1 MPPLK
6 LSTPQI
12 ITAEIEIMTNGHVT
26 QNLDIYLKRSEPD
39 YAILLR
45 GKWGCGK
52 THFINQY
59 IEQNSGKGLTL
70 VKVSLFGLSKASEIE
85 ESIFQELHPVLGSKP
100 ARLLTA
106 TVKGALS
113 ATLKADIFGDGDR
126 ETEFKV
132 SMDGFSLQKFLFK
145 NDNDICLILDDLER
159 TRIPLEDILGYI
171 SHAVEISK
179 IKTIVVANEEKLIED
194 ETYTSFKEKVIGKTF
209 DITHNSDAIIQEL
222 LGKTSASQLRDH
234 HQHIHDVYLT
244 SGQQNIRNIRSAIE
258 TFEYLS
264 RTLENKILNNLQF
277 IPIFIRSYFALSL
290 EQLSGNLKEEQL
302 RTEKLYSRG
311 NGSWLEK
318 KYFLNYSLIFDGAL
332 WADILFMNITAH
344 LNERTLEL
352 NYFRDSSDDIPD
364 YWETLSDFK
373 RLEITQLNEELP
385 KLIDDIKNH
394 HEKRL
399 PVHLDKLLLLCFL
412 AEKNFTDI
420 KNSHIKNFV
429 QGYIETHK
437 NSEYWKTHLTSDSSY
452 YGSRLDLKSEMFN
465 ELKNQL
471 IQANRVVYE
480 REQQARAA
488 ELIETR
494 ERDFYNALIN
504 NDISYVRH
512 ELHKQNAHKNFF
524 TTFSPEHLAD
534 VLLSSKNATLQDI
547 SIILFERYALNHFID
562 RQSYAEYLVGELP
575 FWIDVR
581 TDFESKLELID
592 CRFQKYIRQEFSR
605 QTLSRLINL
614 LEKLH

>member
-1 MPPLK
+1 
-6 LSTPQI
+6 
-12 ITAEIEIMTNGHVT
+12 MTNGHVS

-59 IEQNSGKGLTL
+59 IEQNSGKDLTL
-70 VKVSLFGLSKASEIE
+70 VKVSLFGLSKTSDIE

-113 ATLKADIFGDGDR
+113 ATLKADVFGDGDR

-132 SMDGFSLQKFLFK
+132 SADGFSLHKFLFK
-145 NDNDICLILDDLER
+145 NNNDICLILDDLER

-179 IKTIVVANEEKLIED
+179 IKTIVIANEEKLTEK

-209 DITHNSDAIIQEL
+209 DITHDSDAIIQEL
-222 LGKTSASQLRDH
+222 LSKTSASQLRDH

-258 TFEYLS
+258 SFEHLS
-264 RTLENKILNNLQF
+264 RTLESRILNNLQF
-277 IPIFIRSYFALSL
+277 FPIFIRSYFALSL

-302 RTEKLYSRG
+302 RSGTLYSKDKD
-311 NGSWLEK
+311 SWLER
-318 KYFLNYSLIFDGAL
+318 KYFLNHTLIFDGAF
-332 WADILFMNITAH
+332 WAEILFRNITAH

-352 NYFRDSSDDIPD
+352 NYFRDSPDGTPD

-373 RLEITQLNEELP
+373 RLEVTQFNEELP
-385 KLIDDIKNH
+385 KLIEDIKNH

-399 PVHLDKLLLLCFL
+399 PVYLDKLLLLCFL
-412 AEKNFTDI
+412 AEKKFIYIRNSQI
-420 KNSHIKNFV
+420 KDFAKD
-429 QGYIETHK
+429 YIETHK
-437 NSEYWKTHLTSDSSY
+437 DSEHWKTHLTSDSSY
-452 YGSRLDLKSEMFN
+452 YGSRLELKSETFN
-465 ELKNQL
+465 EIKKQL
-471 IQANRVVYE
+471 IQANQVVYE
-480 REQQARAA
+480 REQQDRAA

-504 NDISYVRH
+504 DDITYVRH
-512 ELHKQNAHKNFF
+512 ELHKKNAHKHFF
-524 TTFSPEHLAD
+524 TTFNPEHLANA
-534 VLLSSKNATLQDI
+534 LLSSKNATLQDI

-562 RQSYAEYLVGELP
+562 RQSYAEYLIGELP
-575 FWIDVR
+575 LWIDVR
-581 TDFESKLELID
+581 TKFEANLELID

-605 QTLSRLINL
+605 QTLSRMINI
-614 LEKLH
+614 LEELN